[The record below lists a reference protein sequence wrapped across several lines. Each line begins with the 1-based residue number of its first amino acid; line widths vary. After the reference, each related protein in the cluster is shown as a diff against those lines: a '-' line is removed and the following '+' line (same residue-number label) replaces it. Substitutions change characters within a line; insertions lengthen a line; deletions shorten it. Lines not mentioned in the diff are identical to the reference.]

1 MNDRFLALR
10 GLRALRANGREA
22 RLFGGMMALLLLVVA
37 GGFVARPGAVAARTQ
52 AENLPNTLTVIVGGL
67 DTRTPEEPEN
77 TDVFM
82 IARVN
87 FDTGIVRVIPVPRDL
102 FVDIPGIGGDKI
114 TRAYDY
120 GSAPQGDDPQAGIDL
135 MKQTVAYNFGIE
147 IDAAVL
153 TTFDGF
159 EAIIDAVGGV
169 DLENPYDVY
178 DAEYPTRDF
187 GTMEIFFPAGPL
199 HLNGEDALIYCRTR
213 HMDGDDGRVM
223 RQQLVLRAVLDKVRE
238 PEMLAQAPELIGAFN
253 DAVRTDLSLDQMLS
267 MADVI
272 PDYTND
278 SVAFGSMLP
287 YLYGS
292 TAPNGAW
299 IYAADWSVL
308 PGYVQGY
315 LDGTVS

>member
-1 MNDRFLALR
+1 MYDVVPALS
-10 GLRALRANGREA
+10 ANGRLA
-22 RLFGGMMALLLLVVA
+22 RMFGGVMALLLLVLA
-37 GGFVARPGAVAARTQ
+37 GGFVARPGNAEARAQ
-52 AENLPNTLTVIVGGL
+52 ADDLPNTMTVIVGGL

-87 FDTGIVRVIPVPRDL
+87 VDSGLVRVLPVPRDL

-120 GSAPQGDDPQAGIDL
+120 GSAPQNDDPQAGIEL
-135 MKQTVAYNFGIE
+135 MKETVAYNFGIE
-147 IDAAVL
+147 VDAVVL

-169 DLENPYDVY
+169 DVENPYDVY
-178 DAEYPTRDF
+178 DAEYPTRDLQ
-187 GTMEIFFPAGPL
+187 TMEVFFPAGPL
-199 HLNGEDALIYCRTR
+199 HLNGEDALIFCRTR

-223 RQQLVLRAVLDKVRE
+223 RQQLVLRAVLDKVQE
-238 PEMLAQAPELIGAFN
+238 PGMLEQAPELVAAFQ
-253 DAVRTDLSLDQMLS
+253 DAVRTDLSLDQMLAI
-267 MADVI
+267 ADLI
-272 PDYTND
+272 PDFSND
-278 SVAFGSMLP
+278 DVAFGSMLP
-287 YLYGS
+287 YLWGS

-308 PGYVQGY
+308 PGFVQGY
-315 LDGTVS
+315 LDGTIS